1 MEIILAA
8 HGNLS
13 IEMKNTAE
21 MIFGKLKKCSTIT
34 FVPGENTETL
44 KSKFN
49 ELINNFNKD
58 ENILIIVDLFGGSPY
73 NAAFEVAMKNNN
85 IEILTGLSVPML
97 LDVLAQRESG
107 IEVIE
112 DLFEK
117 LNKEEYIR
125 SFKKMFKEIKNDE
138 DEEEL

>member
-13 IEMKNTAE
+13 VEMKNTAE
-21 MIFGKLKKCSTIT
+21 MIFGKLKECSIIT
-34 FVPGENTETL
+34 FIPGENTETL
-44 KSKFN
+44 KTKFN

-58 ENILIIVDLFGGSPY
+58 EKILIIVDLFGGSPY

-97 LDVLAQRESG
+97 LDILAQRESG
-107 IEVIE
+107 VEIFEN
-112 DLFEK
+112 LFDS
-117 LNKEEYIR
+117 LNREEYIR
-125 SFKKMFKEIKNDE
+125 SFRKMLKEIKND

>member
-73 NAAFEVAMKNNN
+73 NAAFEIAMENSN

-97 LDVLAQRESG
+97 LDILAQRESG
-107 IEVIE
+107 VEIFEN
-112 DLFEK
+112 LFDS
-117 LNKEEYIR
+117 LNREEYIR
-125 SFKKMFKEIKNDE
+125 SFRKMLKEIKND

>member
-13 IEMKNTAE
+13 VEMKNTAE
-21 MIFGKLKKCSTIT
+21 MIFGKLKECSIIT
-34 FVPGENTETL
+34 FIPGENTETL
-44 KSKFN
+44 KTKFN

-58 ENILIIVDLFGGSPY
+58 EKILIIVDLFGGSPY

-97 LDVLAQRESG
+97 LDILAQRESG
-107 IEVIE
+107 IDIFEN
-112 DLFEK
+112 LFDS
-117 LNKEEYIR
+117 LNREEYIR
-125 SFKKMFKEIKNDE
+125 SFRKMLKEIKND

>member
-13 IEMKNTAE
+13 VEMKNTAE
-21 MIFGKLKKCSTIT
+21 MIFGKLKECSIIT
-34 FVPGENTETL
+34 FIPGENTETL
-44 KSKFN
+44 KTKFN

-58 ENILIIVDLFGGSPY
+58 EKILIIVDLFGGSPY

-97 LDVLAQRESG
+97 LDILVQRESG
-107 IEVIE
+107 TYAFEN
-112 DLFEK
+112 LFDS

-125 SFKKMFKEIKNDE
+125 SFRKMLKEIEND

>member
-13 IEMKNTAE
+13 VEMKNTAE
-21 MIFGKLKKCSTIT
+21 MIFGKLKKCSIIT

-44 KSKFN
+44 KTKFN

-73 NAAFEVAMKNNN
+73 NAAFEIAMENSN

-97 LDVLAQRESG
+97 LDILAQRESG
-107 IEVIE
+107 VEIFEN
-112 DLFEK
+112 LFDS
-117 LNKEEYIR
+117 LNREEYIR
-125 SFKKMFKEIKNDE
+125 SFRKMLKEIKND